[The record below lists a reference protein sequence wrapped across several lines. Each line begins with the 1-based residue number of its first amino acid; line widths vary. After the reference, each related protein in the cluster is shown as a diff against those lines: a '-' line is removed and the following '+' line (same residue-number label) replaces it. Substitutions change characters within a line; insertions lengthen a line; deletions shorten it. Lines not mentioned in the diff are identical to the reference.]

1 MLDNA
6 ISLMLIWICT
16 TELKHI
22 LGIELTDV
30 LCSHTELSSW
40 YEMVETF
47 IQIECKPPS
56 PESHFSSQRN
66 HPLWF
71 HSIST
76 KWLLSTET
84 TKYFSEY
91 LMPYMDEFKTASE
104 FLQK

>member
-66 HPLWF
+66 HPYG
-71 HSIST
+71 SILFPQSGS
-76 KWLLSTET
+76 WVLRQLNI
-84 TKYFSEY
+84 F
-91 LMPYMDEFKTASE
+91 
-104 FLQK
+104 QNI